1 MKPFCRKYTRR
12 EIYMKFIKKAAALLL
27 AFLMLL
33 IPATALADESNV
45 TDTTTAESFVCYGD
59 DLNSEQFEKVMNL
72 LGADLSKDQLI
83 KVTIDDEKALL
94 GSIIS
99 ADKIGSRSLSSA
111 RVTLTG
117 EGTGISVTT
126 QNINW
131 VTSSMYSSALAT
143 AGVDNAR
150 IVVAAPVEVSGTA
163 ALAGILKAYES
174 AASTQLSDEAKA
186 VAGSEMVL
194 TGDLADMIG
203 SDDAVELL
211 AMVKNA
217 IAEYHLDD
225 YDSLRPYVE
234 QGAKQLGVQLTEDQ
248 IDQITKLGVQI
259 AKLDLDPEKLAGQ
272 LNGLVDNIQ
281 KIQKVQQSAGS
292 IFTNIKTAVQGFFN
306 WIGSWFKR

>member
-1 MKPFCRKYTRR
+1 
-12 EIYMKFIKKAAALLL
+12 MKFIKKAAALLL

-33 IPATALADESNV
+33 VPATALADETNV
-45 TDTTTAESFVCYGD
+45 TDTITAESFVCYGD

-194 TGDLADMIG
+194 TGDLADVIG

>member
-1 MKPFCRKYTRR
+1 
-12 EIYMKFIKKAAALLL
+12 MKFIKKAAVLLL

-33 IPATALADESNV
+33 VPTTALADETNV

-194 TGDLADMIG
+194 TGDLADVIG

>member
-1 MKPFCRKYTRR
+1 
-12 EIYMKFIKKAAALLL
+12 MKFIKKAAALLL

-33 IPATALADESNV
+33 VPATALADETNV
-45 TDTTTAESFVCYGD
+45 TDTTDSESFVCYGD

>member
-1 MKPFCRKYTRR
+1 
-12 EIYMKFIKKAAALLL
+12 MKFIKKAAALLL

-33 IPATALADESNV
+33 IPATALADETNV

-194 TGDLADMIG
+194 TGDLADVIG

-211 AMVKNA
+211 AMIKNA

>member
-1 MKPFCRKYTRR
+1 
-12 EIYMKFIKKAAALLL
+12 MKFIKKAAVLLL

-33 IPATALADESNV
+33 VPATALADETNV

>member
-1 MKPFCRKYTRR
+1 
-12 EIYMKFIKKAAALLL
+12 MKFIKKAAALLL

-33 IPATALADESNV
+33 VPATALADETNV

-126 QNINW
+126 LNINW

>member
-1 MKPFCRKYTRR
+1 
-12 EIYMKFIKKAAALLL
+12 MKFIKKAAALLL

-33 IPATALADESNV
+33 IPATALADETNV

-194 TGDLADMIG
+194 TGNLADMIG

>member
-1 MKPFCRKYTRR
+1 
-12 EIYMKFIKKAAALLL
+12 MKFIKKAAALLL

-33 IPATALADESNV
+33 VPATALADETNV

-292 IFTNIKTAVQGFFN
+292 IFTNIKIAVQGFFN

>member
-1 MKPFCRKYTRR
+1 
-12 EIYMKFIKKAAALLL
+12 MKFIKKAAALLL

-33 IPATALADESNV
+33 VPATALADETNV

-194 TGDLADMIG
+194 TGDLADVIG

-211 AMVKNA
+211 AMIKNA

>member
-1 MKPFCRKYTRR
+1 
-12 EIYMKFIKKAAALLL
+12 MKFIKKAAAMLL

-33 IPATALADESNV
+33 VPATALADETNV

-194 TGDLADMIG
+194 TGDLADVIG

>member
-1 MKPFCRKYTRR
+1 
-12 EIYMKFIKKAAALLL
+12 MKFIKKAAALLL
-27 AFLMLL
+27 AFLTLL
-33 IPATALADESNV
+33 VPATALADETNV

-194 TGDLADMIG
+194 TGDLADVIG

>member
-1 MKPFCRKYTRR
+1 
-12 EIYMKFIKKAAALLL
+12 MKFIKKAAALLL

-33 IPATALADESNV
+33 GPATALADETNV

-281 KIQKVQQSAGS
+281 KIQKVQQSADS

>member
-1 MKPFCRKYTRR
+1 
-12 EIYMKFIKKAAALLL
+12 MKFIKKAAALLL

-33 IPATALADESNV
+33 VPATALADETNV
-45 TDTTTAESFVCYGD
+45 ADTTTAESFVCYGD

-281 KIQKVQQSAGS
+281 KIQKVQQSVGS